1 MNATLSSSRLFR
13 LAPLALALVM
23 AACTVGPDFRPPS
36 TAALPA
42 RFARA
47 DAGRESAAPDVAPVA
62 SAASAS
68 SGASVA
74 SAASG
79 AGANPVPPAVA
90 AVSGDAPAALDPPDA
105 AFWRGFG
112 DPVLSGL
119 ITAALASNPDLRVS
133 IARYDE
139 ANALLRNARFDLFPT
154 VTANAQIGHQ
164 LISRDQAYGAPRS
177 ERDTPSSGANLNA
190 SWELDLFGRVRRGVE
205 SQRAET
211 AASAADL
218 RAVRVAIA
226 GDVAAAYL
234 DLRGQQERLRIARE
248 NAANQRDTLRLI
260 DTRFAAGRGSEFDA
274 ARQRAQYET
283 TSSRVAVYEAAIGVD
298 EHRLAVLT
306 GQPPDALIA
315 RLDAPAPLPVVP
327 AGIDPGTPA
336 GLLRRRPDVA
346 AAEARLHAATARV
359 GVATADL
366 FPRFT
371 FSGFIGSLTNSYGVF
386 REGSDQ
392 NLAMLGIDWSFLDI
406 GRVRARIAQSD
417 AQAAQQLAQYQQTV
431 LGALED
437 TENALLRAART
448 RDEAAALERAA
459 ADSARAEQIARARF
473 TAGSIGYFEVLDA
486 QRSRLDAQDAA
497 ADSRTRGAAA
507 VVALYKALAGGW
519 PPDAANAAASVQRD
533 AAANPGA
540 EAAVN
545 R

>member
-1 MNATLSSSRLFR
+1 
-13 LAPLALALVM
+13 M

-47 DAGRESAAPDVAPVA
+47 DAGRESAVPDIAPVA
-62 SAASAS
+62 GASAA

-74 SAASG
+74 SGTAAVPVR
-79 AGANPVPPAVA
+79 AEPVPPAA
-90 AVSGDAPAALDPPDA
+90 AEAEADASGDAPAAVDRPDA
-105 AFWRGFG
+105 AFWHGFG

-119 ITAALASNPDLRVS
+119 IAAALASNPDLRVS

-260 DTRFAAGRGSEFDA
+260 DARFAAGRGSEFDA

-283 TSSRVAVYEAAIGVD
+283 TASRVAVYEAAIGVD

-306 GQPPDALIA
+306 GQTPDALIA
-315 RLDAPAPLPVVP
+315 RLDAPAPLPALP

-336 GLLRRRPDVA
+336 ALLRRRPDVA

-392 NLAMLGIDWSFLDI
+392 NLAMLGIDWSFLDV

-437 TENALLRAART
+437 TENALLRVART

-519 PPDAANAAASVQRD
+519 PPDAANAVASTQAESAAS
-533 AAANPGA
+533 PGA
-540 EAAVN
+540 EAAAN

>member
-1 MNATLSSSRLFR
+1 MNASYSLSPLFR

-36 TAALPA
+36 TATLPA

-62 SAASAS
+62 GASA
-68 SGASVA
+68 A

-79 AGANPVPPAVA
+79 AEANPVPPAA
-90 AVSGDAPAALDPPDA
+90 AGAGASSDATATVDPPDA

-112 DPVLSGL
+112 DPELSRL
-119 ITAALASNPDLRVS
+119 IAAALASNPDLRVS

-154 VTANAQIGHQ
+154 VTASAQIGHQ
-164 LISRDQAYGAPRS
+164 LISKDQAYGAPRS

-226 GDVAAAYL
+226 GDVAAAYI

-248 NAANQRDTLRLI
+248 NAANQRDTLQLI
-260 DTRFAAGRGSEFDA
+260 DARFAAGRGSEFDA

-306 GQPPDALIA
+306 GQTPDALIA

-327 AGIDPGTPA
+327 AGIDPGTPG

-448 RDEAAALERAA
+448 RDEAAALGRAA

-497 ADSRTRGAAA
+497 ADSRARGAAA

-519 PPDAANAAASVQRD
+519 PPDASVE
-533 AAANPGA
+533 AAANPGM
-540 EAAVN
+540 EAAAN